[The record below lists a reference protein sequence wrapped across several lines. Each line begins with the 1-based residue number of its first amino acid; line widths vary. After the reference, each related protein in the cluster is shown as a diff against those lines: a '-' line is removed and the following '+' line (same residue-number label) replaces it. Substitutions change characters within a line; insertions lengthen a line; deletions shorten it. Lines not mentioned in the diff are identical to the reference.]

1 MQEIK
6 TLLDGELQEVP
17 DPTAPGVQAEAFAA
31 QNAADDKVIA
41 AKEGGGQPVPPLDP
55 AAEVI
60 KDAATFTVVSHT
72 NRKGVVIQEH
82 VPDGLVT
89 LEFAGVPRFYS
100 HASVRLK
107 TGIVEVNMIIKADS
121 VADAIQ
127 AQPGVQADLV
137 KKLTDGENEMIAKSQ
152 QAAAVAAAKK
162 QDPHLIIPG
171 PGFQV
176 PSAGTLRKIKR
187 RH

>member
-1 MQEIK
+1 MPLTPEECE
-6 TLLDGELQEVP
+6 GELQEVP
-17 DPTAPGVQAEAFAA
+17 DPTATPPVAA
-31 QNAADDKVIA
+31 QIPATAPQA
-41 AKEGGGQPVPPLDP
+41 PLAGEGQTSPPAQPPPDP
-55 AAEVI
+55 AAEAI

-72 NRKGVVIQEH
+72 NRKGVVVQEH
-82 VPDGLVT
+82 VPDGPVT
-89 LEFAGVPRFYS
+89 LADAGVPRFYS
-100 HASVRLK
+100 HASVRLR
-107 TGIVEVNMIIKADS
+107 TGIVEVDMIIKADS

-176 PSAGTLRKIKR
+176 QSAGPLRKIKR

>member
-1 MQEIK
+1 MPLTPEECE
-6 TLLDGELQEVP
+6 GELQEVP